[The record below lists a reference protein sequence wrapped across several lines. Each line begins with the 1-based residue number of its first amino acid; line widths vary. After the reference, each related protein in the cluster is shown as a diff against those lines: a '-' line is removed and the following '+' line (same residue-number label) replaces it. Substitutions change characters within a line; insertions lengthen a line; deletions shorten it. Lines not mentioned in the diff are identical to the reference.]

1 VTRRLVRI
9 VAAGV
14 LAAAVAFAPALP
26 ASAADPISKMQWF
39 LGAVKAQQAQRVTKG
54 DGVVV
59 AVIDSGVDAKHPDL
73 AGAVLSGA
81 AFSGSSSDKG
91 RSDPVGHGTRMA
103 GIIAARG
110 GGGNHALGI
119 APRSKILPVAVDAE
133 STASLAEPIRWA
145 VDHGAKVI
153 NLSLGRPAAD
163 ATPPDEAAA
172 IAYALAKDVVVVS
185 SAGNVSDGGSEVG
198 SPANLPGVVAVS
210 GTERSGQF
218 WDGSARGARVALA
231 APAQEIVTAGGR
243 NAGASGYTTGGATS
257 DASAIVAG
265 VAALVRA
272 KFPKLDAANVI
283 NRLLKTATD
292 DGDPGRDALYG
303 FGLVNAEQAVTANVP
318 AVQANPLG
326 APAAG
331 SPTTGS
337 SADDT
342 GTADGGPLG
351 SSTARLALVLGIAAF
366 GLILFV
372 IVILLV
378 VRSASRRSARR
389 AAAPPGFRPPP
400 GYPPGYPPAG
410 GYPAPP
416 GGYPPGYPPPG
427 YPAQAGPPPGYP
439 PAPGYPPPGYP
450 PAGHPAP
457 SSYPVPGGQ
466 PPPPP
471 ASYGPPPSPPPGDG
485 R

>member
-1 VTRRLVRI
+1 VGDSGQPPRKGVRRLWVL
-9 VAAGV
+9 AAGV
-14 LAAAVAFAPALP
+14 VAAVIAVTPALP

-39 LGAVKAQQAQRVTKG
+39 LGAVKAPQAQRVTKG

-59 AVIDSGVDAKHPDL
+59 AVIDSGVDARHPDL
-73 AGAVLSGA
+73 AGAVLTGA
-81 AFSGSSSDKG
+81 AFSGSSSNNG
-91 RSDPVGHGTRMA
+91 RTDPVGHGTRMA

-119 APRSKILPVAVDAE
+119 APRSKILPVAVDAG
-133 STASLAEPIRWA
+133 STASLAQPIRWA
-145 VDHGAKVI
+145 VDHGARVI
-153 NLSLGRPAAD
+153 NLSIGRPATD

-172 IAYALAKDVVVVS
+172 IAYAMAKDVVVVS
-185 SAGNVSDGGSEVG
+185 SAGNVEDGGNDVG

-218 WDGSARGARVALA
+218 WSGSAQGPRVAVA

-243 NAGASGYTTGGATS
+243 NAGASGYSTGGATS
-257 DASAIVAG
+257 DASAIVSG

-272 KFPKLDAANVI
+272 KFPKLNAANVI

-292 DGDPGRDALYG
+292 AGDPGRDALYG

-318 AVQANPLG
+318 AVGATPLG

-331 SPTTGS
+331 SPTTGAGS
-337 SADDT
+337 SADGT
-342 GTADGGPLG
+342 GTGDGGPLG
-351 SSTARLALVLGIAAF
+351 SSTARLALVLGIAAV
-366 GLILFV
+366 GLVLFV

-378 VRSASRRSARR
+378 VRSASRHSARR

-416 GGYPPGYPPPG
+416 AGYPPPG
-427 YPAQAGPPPGYP
+427 YPP
-439 PAPGYPPPGYP
+439 PGYPPPGYP
-450 PAGHPAP
+450 PAGHPPAP
-457 SSYPVPGGQ
+457 GQLYPGQ
-466 PPPPP
+466 PP
-471 ASYGPPPSPPPGDG
+471 SGQPPSGQPPLGQAPAGQ
-485 R
+485 